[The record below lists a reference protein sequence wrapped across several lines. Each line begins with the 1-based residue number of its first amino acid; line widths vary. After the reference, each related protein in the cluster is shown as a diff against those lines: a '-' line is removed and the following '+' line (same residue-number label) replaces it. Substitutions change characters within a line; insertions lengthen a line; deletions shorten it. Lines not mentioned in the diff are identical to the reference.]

1 MPIVTRSPWTRPP
14 CTWSQLLAWVAAVGA
29 GVVLVMSLVAAP
41 AYAGATAGTLAK
53 ASKYPFAG
61 YITPPAT
68 VTSIDASVTLP
79 SFACTKKRK
88 TTAVAA
94 IATVYD
100 STGAKFS
107 GAEVYLGCS
116 GKTQMLVALADIDN
130 VFTSLTVSMASGNTV
145 ALSATCGPSGISI
158 TVDDETTASSGS
170 DSSSSPETCTQ
181 AEAGDDGVSKGTGS
195 AVVPLPAFGALDYTG
210 VMVNGSAIGS
220 SSPGVANYAEGKKN
234 VITTGA
240 LTSGG
245 TAFTTTQ
252 EP

>member
-1 MPIVTRSPWTRPP
+1 MVPMFTRSP
-14 CTWSQLLAWVAAVGA
+14 LVAWVGAVGA
-29 GVVLVMSLVAAP
+29 GVVLIMSLVAAP
-41 AYAGATAGTLAK
+41 AYAGTTAGTLAK

-61 YITPPAT
+61 YITPPTTITSVDAT
-68 VTSIDASVTLP
+68 VTLP
-79 SFACTKKRK
+79 SFACTRK

-100 STGAKFS
+100 SAGAKFS

-116 GKTQMLVALADIDN
+116 GRKQMLVALADIDN

-195 AVVPLPAFGALDYTG
+195 AVVPLPPFGALDYTG

-220 SSPGVANYAEGKKN
+220 SSPGVANYTEGKKN